1 MTLRARDAL
10 RKASPSVDH
19 RALLAR
25 ARRRRPDRGEQ
36 VYDPCP
42 RLGRV
47 DHVVNHEVSRAV
59 QRLAGLIGFRDH
71 LFEEP
76 QALLRVLDRREFGAK
91 AELDLSL
98 DAHRRELAGRPQ
110 IGRAPSELQSLMRLS
125 YAVFCLKKKI

>member
-1 MTLRARDAL
+1 MRISDWSSDVCSSDLVSRSIMTLRARDAL

-59 QRLAGLIGFRDH
+59 QRLAGLIGFRDPP
-71 LFEEP
+71 FEEP
-76 QALLRVLDRREFGAK
+76 QALPRVSTPPEFAAK
-91 AELDLSL
+91 PP
-98 DAHRRELAGRPQ
+98 LA
-110 IGRAPSELQSLMRLS
+110 L
-125 YAVFCLKKKI
+125 